1 MLMPY
6 RPEPYVNFADPG
18 APGEP
23 RQKMIAAL
31 KDVRAKLGRTYPLR
45 IGDQKINTDKKIE
58 SLMPA
63 SSKTVVGY
71 VGKATRDHA
80 EQAIRAATATF
91 KTWGRVA
98 PDVRAKILLKAAAI
112 MRRRI
117 YELSAWMCFEESKSW
132 IEAYADTCE
141 AIDFLDF
148 YGREMVR
155 LGGPQ
160 PVTPFPGED
169 NELRYIPLGV
179 GVVIPPWNFPLAI
192 TCGMTSATLVTGN
205 TCILKPASTAPVIA
219 AILCEVLEQAGL
231 PPGVVN
237 YLPGSG
243 AEIGDYLVEHPQTR
257 FVAFT
262 GSMDVGLGI
271 YEKCGKV
278 AKGQIWLK
286 RAILEMGGKDCI
298 VVDETANI
306 DEAAE
311 GVVASAFGFQGQK
324 CSACSRLI
332 AHQAIYDKLLE
343 KVVERSQK
351 LTVGDTTGEENLHMG
366 AVIDEKAHK
375 TINGYI
381 DIGKKE
387 GRLVLGSGGAGVPAC
402 HVPTGGYF
410 IPPTIIADV
419 DRNARIAQEEIFG
432 PVLAIIKAKDFE
444 DGLSIANG
452 TIYGL
457 TGALYSNDRMRLERA
472 RHEFHVGN
480 LYLNRKCTGALVD
493 VQPFGGFNMSGTDSK
508 AGGRDYLLLFMQ
520 GKSITERL

>member
-1 MLMPY
+1 
-6 RPEPYVNFADPG
+6 
-18 APGEP
+18 
-23 RQKMIAAL
+23 
-31 KDVRAKLGRTYPLR
+31 
-45 IGDQKINTDKKIE
+45 
-58 SLMPA
+58 
-63 SSKTVVGY
+63 
-71 VGKATRDHA
+71 
-80 EQAIRAATATF
+80 
-91 KTWGRVA
+91 
-98 PDVRAKILLKAAAI
+98 

-141 AIDFLDF
+141 AIDFLEF
-148 YGREMVR
+148 YGREMIR

-219 AILCEVLEQAGL
+219 AVLCEVLEQAGL

-298 VVDETANI
+298 VVDETANL

-311 GVVASAFGFQGQK
+311 GIVVSAFGFQGQK

-343 KVVERSQK
+343 KVVERARK
-351 LTVGDTTGEENLHMG
+351 LTVGDTTSEENVYMG
-366 AVIDEKAHK
+366 AVIDEKAYK

-387 GRLVLGSGGAGVPAC
+387 GRAVLADTKVPG
-402 HVPTGGYF
+402 GGYF
-410 IPPTIIADV
+410 VPPTIIADV

-432 PVLAIIKAKDFE
+432 PVLAVIKARDF
-444 DGLSIANG
+444 DDALSIANG